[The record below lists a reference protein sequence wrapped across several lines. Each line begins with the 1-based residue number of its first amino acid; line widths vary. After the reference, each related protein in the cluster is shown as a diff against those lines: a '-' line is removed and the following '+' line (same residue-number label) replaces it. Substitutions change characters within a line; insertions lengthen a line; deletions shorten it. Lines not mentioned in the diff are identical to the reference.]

1 LGRLSKFPVFQYSVQ
16 ADRIAEEIRILSGP
30 LGIERKIRSRRMCRL
45 VQADRQPINMRR
57 CHKAVTLYQ
66 SVAELR
72 AGAL

>member
-1 LGRLSKFPVFQYSVQ
+1 
-16 ADRIAEEIRILSGP
+16 
-30 LGIERKIRSRRMCRL
+30 MCRL